1 MILVL
6 LSCVTYNSK
15 SEVIKKVIRTLGLG
29 KLVRRRRVDAHL
41 KKKKE
46 KRKRLALEK

>member
-15 SEVIKKVIRTLGLG
+15 SEVIKEVIRTLGLG
-29 KLVRRRRVDAHL
+29 KLVRRRRVDPHL

-46 KRKRLALEK
+46 KRKR